1 MNTDII
7 IRLLQNSGFHILGTD
22 STYLYLEDPSCILRS
37 FETFIEYAW
46 IVIVCITGVL
56 LFGWAISMIRGA
68 KNDIFTNLRNL
79 IIMFGTLSAAV
90 PIVNMIW
97 GDDLFA
103 RGCRTIRV
111 SIAEL
116 NEIIEM
122 QDSKLAEYDQFNFYE
137 NFDIYDSGAVPYAEA
152 PLATPDLPV
161 DLETVSVSDDVN
173 TAPIAVSELSQEFGA
188 RQTEPSELTEP
199 IAHNVPLTNA
209 RRAGAHAMGNDVVY
223 TNANGTQYR
232 KTGGTRAWRN
242 NNPGNIRYSQFS
254 RRAGAIGQAGG
265 FAVFPDEQTGMRAIC
280 ALLKSDGY
288 RNLTISQAIF
298 KYAPPHENNTENYKA
313 TLRRLTGLQIT
324 TKLRDLTD
332 EQISR
337 VAAAIK
343 IIEGWRIGKETQ
355 IQTNVLSQQVPVQD
369 SLNRYT
375 AVKNDILYKSF
386 EHTI

>member
-7 IRLLQNSGFHILGTD
+7 IRLLQNSGFHILGAD
-22 STYLYLEDPSCILRS
+22 DTYLYLEDPSCILRS

-46 IVIVCITGVL
+46 IVIVCIVGL
-56 LFGWAISMIRGA
+56 FLFGWAISMIRGA
-68 KNDIFTNLRNL
+68 KTDYFTNLRNL
-79 IIMFGTLSAAV
+79 IIMLGVLAAV
-90 PIVNMIW
+90 GPIVNMIW

-188 RQTEPSELTEP
+188 LQTEPSELTEP

-265 FAVFPDEQTGMRAIC
+265 FAVFPDEGTGMRAISS
-280 ALLKSDGY
+280 LLRSSSY
-288 RNLTISQAIF
+288 INLTIAGAISR
-298 KYAPPHENNTENYKA
+298 YAPPVENDTAAYH
-313 TLRRLTGLQIT
+313 RRIQELTGLSINRRISELSNT
-324 TKLRDLTD
+324 ELT
-332 EQISR
+332 R
-337 VAAAIK
+337 VASAIRT
-343 IIEGWRIGKETQ
+343 IEGWAPGRIIKM
-355 IQTNVLSQQVPVQD
+355 
-369 SLNRYT
+369 
-375 AVKNDILYKSF
+375 
-386 EHTI
+386 